1 MSPVP
6 VLSPTSL
13 LTFRT
18 VVQVGTFRGAAE
30 RLAVSQPAV
39 SGHIA
44 RLEEELGVK
53 LFQRPYGRSLRL
65 TEAGQLLHRH
75 ALNAAALDE
84 SFRRSL
90 QAFSTGQAG
99 TVRLGYSMRG
109 QVALTAVAHYFQARP
124 NATLIVRSGSNEG
137 VVDMLLKGEVD
148 IGLAFRTDHPDVV
161 CTPFFREPMLLLVAA
176 DHPLAGRRPLRPQDL
191 AGQAFITGLSHSRH
205 HVLVREF
212 AARLGIDPYR
222 VVAQVEDPY
231 HMLALIEA
239 GIGIGALS
247 YGVAEQALRK
257 GSVVP
262 LPVEGA
268 LEFTTVTTYLLT
280 RRGLCHPPVVDGLL
294 AFLQQELAPAGLPIT
309 LQPQPE
315 QAP

>member
-1 MSPVP
+1 MA

-18 VVQVGTFRGAAE
+18 VVQAGTFRGAAE

-39 SGHIA
+39 SGHVA
-44 RLEEELGVK
+44 RLEDELAVK

-65 TEAGQLLHRH
+65 TAAGELLYRH
-75 ALNAAALDE
+75 AENQAALDE

-90 QAFSTGQAG
+90 QAFKTGQLG

-109 QVALTAVAHYFQARP
+109 QVALTAVAGFFQARP
-124 NATLIVRSGSNEG
+124 QATLIVRSGSNEG
-137 VVDMLLKGEVD
+137 VVDMLITGEVD

-161 CTPFFREPMLLLVAA
+161 CTPFFREPMPFLVAR
-176 DHPLAGRRPLRPQDL
+176 DHPLTGRNPLRAADL
-191 AGQAFITGLSHSRH
+191 AGQAFITGLSDSRH

-212 AARLGIDPYR
+212 AGRLGIDPYT

-231 HMLALIEA
+231 HMLALVET
-239 GIGIGALS
+239 GIGIGAVS

-262 LPVEGA
+262 LQVEGA
-268 LEFTTVTTYLLT
+268 GEFTTVTTYLLT
-280 RRGLCHPPVVDGLL
+280 RRGLHHPPVVERLL
-294 AFLQQELAPAGLPIT
+294 TFLQHELAPAGLPIT
-309 LQPQPE
+309 LKPDRDQPL
-315 QAP
+315 